1 MNTVAVTADG
11 RLAVSA
17 SEDGT
22 LKVWDLAA
30 GAHLRTLR
38 GHTDRVNA
46 VAVTADGRQA
56 LSASDDGTLKAVGPG
71 SAVRSCAPS
80 AAIPAGCSPWR

>member
-1 MNTVAVTADG
+1 MLAVAVTADG
-11 RLAVSA
+11 RQAVSA

-22 LKVWDLAA
+22 LKLWDLAR
-30 GAHLRTLR
+30 GATLRTLR

-56 LSASDDGTLKAVGPG
+56 VSASADGTLKLWDLAG
-71 SAVRSCAPS
+71 RDRNCAPS
-80 AAIPAGCSPWR
+80 AAITTA